1 MRQLVLQQK
10 KPETINRRNARLVFY
25 MHCCANKTVVFLQ
38 MNSLPTIVIYI
49 LDTLNSINLSFEP
62 FWLSFNI
69 GLLLSIA
76 VAAGNS
82 FKFSLL
88 QCIITLC
95 SVLIVICKNKTLT
108 IPLVRNALFLFV
120 FLLATEVW
128 SGCIVLASHFDW
140 SFEWHW

>member
-1 MRQLVLQQK
+1 
-10 KPETINRRNARLVFY
+10 

-76 VAAGNS
+76 VAAGSS

-128 SGCIVLASHFDW
+128 SGFIVLASHFD
-140 SFEWHW
+140 